1 MIKAR
6 YTVVLK
12 DLLDDPACANMI
24 DNALQS
30 YPIYKQKSKE
40 EFIPSVI
47 PTREELNKKILDHY
61 KYREIGF
68 ETPARF
74 ADELQISMCE
84 IMPKYNQMLFS
95 LDQDFNIL
103 FNVDYSRTTK
113 RNLSGSA
120 SSASTATSESETS
133 GTDSSTT
140 SGTTSNKNKSAKADT
155 PQSNVTISGVGL
167 SGINYASEVNGS
179 EDSGST
185 EGTTS
190 GSTTTSGSSTNTGS
204 GSAENSETESTEET
218 TRGNFGVVSSQDLIL
233 KYREL
238 ILNVEQEIINDPR
251 ITELFML
258 VY

>member
-6 YTVVLK
+6 YTLVLK
-12 DLLDDPACANMI
+12 DLMDDPWWMNKI
-24 DNALQS
+24 DAALQT
-30 YPIYKQKSKE
+30 YPIYKQRSKE

-68 ETPARF
+68 ETPERF
-74 ADELQISMCE
+74 ADELKISMCE
-84 IMPKYNQMLFS
+84 IMPKYNQLLFS

-103 FNVDYSRTTK
+103 FNVDYSRNTERDLT
-113 RNLSGSA
+113 GSA
-120 SSASTATSESETS
+120 SSESTATSESETA

-140 SGTTSNKNKSAKADT
+140 SGTTTNKNKSAKADT

-185 EGTTS
+185 SGTTT
-190 GSTTTSGSSTNTGS
+190 GSTSATGSATNTGS
-204 GSAENSETESTEET
+204 GSAQNTESETTVET
-218 TRGNFGVVSSQDLIL
+218 TKGNFGVVSSQDLIM